1 MSAAVRWVTTGCYC
15 CVKQN
20 CMRKLFIN
28 LFLAI
33 AFLMALPS
41 AWGFSNAG
49 LVGNGDDQWQTITL
63 GYGYDDAVAP
73 KDIYEEYRP
82 VVPVMY
88 YACDA
93 SFLTYYGYTGL
104 TNIDGA
110 FGILNGFMCGLTNTP
125 VFLYSPTNGVTL
137 SGNGLP
143 GGVPIVITASNTVD
157 AYSANLTEIPLENSQ
172 VNYTAQALNL
182 FDIKSY
188 VLHEV
193 VLELGLADS
202 TRYVWS
208 LHDRLANPHVKTPA
222 CPADEVYLVVQR
234 NFDVNPTQNYPYSA
248 YINGSLYGF
257 YVDENCGK
265 NANVPYSAITVCS
278 PADLAGDSFPPI
290 TSGGIYGFGGAQP
303 FGAYYT
309 GLTRDDGA
317 GFKYLLSTNNLNWE
331 STAASGG
338 TLIATN
344 IGAQVPLITSDL
356 GGLYAASL
364 TNDPITLATLFPGL
378 VVYGVA
384 TNYSLGF
391 ITNTTTYYTNPIGE
405 PYGSPPQLVTVST
418 FTPTIITNYL
428 NTFGNVVINHYY
440 TNTYGAVETVALTNW
455 PGSPYG
461 SPLHT
466 NYSYQSVVFTNVP
479 SGDYYLITSNLWGYK
494 INSVFYTNQ
503 VIYTVTNIAATNTTT
518 TTTTNS
524 TSTNAYSI
532 TQQILIY
539 KTNYWLYV
547 QPLYQSF
554 PSNAPALREG
564 VGRVQ
569 FIRANFDSLL
579 GQLFQPLTNYYT
591 MVKVFNSQ
599 PVTEY
604 YQRVVTAPD
613 FVFQSADLTVPN
625 PPHFPYGVDATV
637 SSPVF
642 DASAIQGQLAGPG
655 AVEPVP
661 GKVIVFNKNENLLYL
676 STSQAE
682 NTTGANVGTNSLVTI
697 SDLTQLEGWGSFDG
711 STNYPVYY
719 PSTTSIANLMNQV
732 VIPVTPAVVPDG
744 TNNVPY
750 SVTFSA
756 TGGTPPYAWSAP
768 GFAVP
773 GLAFNPATVTVSG
786 TPTLSAT
793 FSFTLQLTDSA
804 NRVINLNYPITIH

>member
-1 MSAAVRWVTTGCYC
+1 
-15 CVKQN
+15 
-20 CMRKLFIN
+20 MRKLFIN
-28 LFLAI
+28 FFLAG
-33 AFLMALPS
+33 AFLMTLPS

-49 LVGNGDDQWQTITL
+49 PIANGDDQWQTAAL
-63 GYGYDDAVAP
+63 GYGLPNFEAVAP
-73 KDIYEEYRP
+73 KDIFEEYRP

-93 SFLTYYGYTGL
+93 TFLTYYGYTGL

-137 SGNGLP
+137 AGNGLP
-143 GGVPIVITASNTVD
+143 GGVPITISPSNTVD
-157 AYSANLTEIPLENSQ
+157 AYSANLSEIPLENQQ
-172 VNYTAQALNL
+172 VNYTAQALSL
-182 FDIKSY
+182 MDIKSF
-188 VLHEV
+188 VLHQV
-193 VLELGLADS
+193 VSELGLADS
-202 TRYVWS
+202 TRYVWT
-208 LHDRLANPHVKTPA
+208 LHDRLADPDVKAPT
-222 CPADEVYLVVQR
+222 CPANEVYLVVQR
-234 NFDVNPTQNYPYSA
+234 NFDVNPTQNYPYSS
-248 YINGSLYGF
+248 YINGSLYLF
-257 YVDENCGK
+257 DIEENCG
-265 NANVPYSAITVCS
+265 NNPNVAYTARTFCS
-278 PADLAGDSFPPI
+278 PADRLDAFPPI
-290 TSGGIYGFGGAQP
+290 TQDGLLIEYEENQ
-303 FGAYYT
+303 FGAYFT
-309 GLTRDDGA
+309 SLTRDDGA

-344 IGAQVPLITSDL
+344 IGGLTILITSDL
-356 GGLYAASL
+356 GSLIAASL
-364 TNDPITLATLFPGL
+364 TNDPVALATQFPGL
-378 VVYGVA
+378 VDYGLA
-384 TNYSLGF
+384 TNYSIGF
-391 ITNTTTYYTNPIGE
+391 ITNSTTYYTNPIGE
-405 PYGSPPQLVTVST
+405 PYGSPPQLVTVT
-418 FTPTIITNYL
+418 TLTPTIITNYL
-428 NTFGNVVINHYY
+428 TAFGNVVINHYY
-440 TNTYGAVETVALTNW
+440 TNSYGTVQTTAVTNRI
-455 PGSPYG
+455 GAPYG
-461 SPLHT
+461 SPLYT
-466 NYSYQSVVFTNVP
+466 NVTYQPVVFTNIP

-494 INSVFYTNQ
+494 IDSVGLTNR
-503 VIYTVTNIAATNTTT
+503 VIYTNIVISATNTTT

-524 TSTNAYSI
+524 TSTNAYSV

-564 VGRVQ
+564 IGRVQ

-613 FVFQSADLTVPN
+613 FLFQSADLTVPA
-625 PPHFPYGVDATV
+625 PPNLPYGADASTTV
-637 SSPVF
+637 PVF
-642 DASAIQGQLAGPG
+642 DTSAIQGNLAGPG
-655 AVEPVP
+655 TIKQVP
-661 GKVIVFNKNENLLYL
+661 QVIVFNKNENLLYL
-676 STSQAE
+676 STSQAQ
-682 NTTGANVGTNSLVTI
+682 NTGSNVGTNSTVNS
-697 SDLTQLEGWGSFDG
+697 SDITQLQGWGSFDG

-732 VIPVTPAVVPDG
+732 VVPVTPAVVPDG

-773 GLAFNPATVTVSG
+773 GLAFNPTTVTVSG
-786 TPTLSAT
+786 TPTVSAT

-804 NRVINLNYPITIH
+804 NRVISLNYPITFH